1 MSQGPGNPEGEGP
14 AKQTI
19 RHLRDVKGAR
29 VFVRVDFN
37 VPMDGPTITEDT
49 RIKAALPT
57 LRFLRE
63 AGAELVLASH
73 LGRPKNGPTP
83 SLSLAP
89 IAKRLSEL
97 LGCDVGLAADS
108 IGADVRA
115 RAGALQ
121 PGGVLL
127 LENVRFHPEEEA
139 NDPAFAKALIEDSG
153 ASIFVN
159 DAFGTAH
166 RAHASTAG
174 VAPFVKQRVAGF
186 LMEKEIRY
194 LGMALASPPHPY
206 VAIIGG
212 AKVSDKITVIQN
224 LLPKVDS
231 LLIGGGMA
239 YTFFKAMGYDTAQSL
254 VEEDKVALAARL
266 LDAGMGKILVPY
278 DHVVANAFKADAETK
293 TVAATETPEG
303 WMGLDIGPRTVDI
316 FRKEIL
322 KAALVLWNGPM
333 GVFEMKPFAAGT
345 FAVAK
350 ALADSKA
357 TTIVGGGDSVAAVS
371 ESGLM
376 DRITH
381 VSTGG
386 GASLEFLGGDVL
398 PGVECLD
405 NDRNPQAAGG
415 QEH

>member
-1 MSQGPGNPEGEGP
+1 MA

-19 RHLRDVKGAR
+19 QALQALSGTR
-29 VFVRVDFN
+29 VFARVDFN
-37 VPMDGPTITEDT
+37 VPMEGPTITEDT
-49 RIKAALPT
+49 RIRAALPT
-57 LRFLRE
+57 LKFLHD
-63 AGAELVLASH
+63 AGAEVVLASH
-73 LGRPKNGPTP
+73 LGRPKKGPTP
-83 SLSLAP
+83 ALSLAP
-89 IAKRLSEL
+89 IAKRLAEL
-97 LGCDVGLAADS
+97 MGCEVDLAADS
-108 IGADVRA
+108 IGDDVRK
-115 RAGALQ
+115 RAAAMK
-121 PGGVLL
+121 PGDILL

-139 NDPAFAKALIEDSG
+139 NDSAFAEALIKDTG
-153 ASIFVN
+153 ATVFVN

-174 VAPFVKQRVAGF
+174 VAAFVTQRVAGL

-212 AKVSDKITVIQN
+212 AKVSDKITVIEN

-239 YTFFKAMGYDTAQSL
+239 YTFFKAMGYNIGKSL
-254 VEEDKVALAARL
+254 VEEDKVPLAARL
-266 LDAGMGKILVPY
+266 LDAGMGKILLPF
-278 DHVVANAFKADAETK
+278 DHVVASAFNADAETK
-293 TVAATETPEG
+293 SVPVTEIPEG
-303 WMGLDIGPRTVDI
+303 WMGLDIGPQTVEI
-316 FRKEIL
+316 FGKEIR
-322 KAALVLWNGPM
+322 KAKLVLWNGPM

-345 FAVAK
+345 FAVAQ
-350 ALADSKA
+350 ALADSQA
-357 TTIVGGGDSVAAVS
+357 TTIVGGGDSVAAIA

-386 GASLEFLGGDVL
+386 GASLEFLGGDAL

-405 NDRNPQAAGG
+405 DDANPTPVG
-415 QEH
+415 H